1 MTKVFLT
8 LAAVLATAA
17 APGPRASL
25 RMNDI
30 QVVGSHNSYKKRI
43 APAVFA
49 ALEQRDPKLAA
60 ALDYDH
66 LTLAQQLDRGVRQL
80 EIDIFA
86 DPEGGRFAH
95 PKGEAIA
102 KAAGEQTGFDEA

>member
-17 APGPRASL
+17 APAPRAAL

-60 ALDYDH
+60 ALD
-66 LTLAQQLDRGVRQL
+66 
-80 EIDIFA
+80 
-86 DPEGGRFAH
+86 
-95 PKGEAIA
+95 
-102 KAAGEQTGFDEA
+102 

>member
-1 MTKVFLT
+1 MTKIFLT

-17 APGPRASL
+17 APAPRAAL

-49 ALEQRDPKLAA
+49 ALE
-60 ALDYDH
+60 
-66 LTLAQQLDRGVRQL
+66 
-80 EIDIFA
+80 
-86 DPEGGRFAH
+86 
-95 PKGEAIA
+95 
-102 KAAGEQTGFDEA
+102 